1 MIVVTCLFIFFLNN
15 KNKNKTKEILTII
28 IKELRIFL
36 QNVYKNYFLTDFIL
50 ENNKNFDIIFIQE
63 FSWSVI
69 RTIPSLTSE
78 KDKKV
83 VGTLNYLL

>member
-78 KDKKV
+78 KNKEV